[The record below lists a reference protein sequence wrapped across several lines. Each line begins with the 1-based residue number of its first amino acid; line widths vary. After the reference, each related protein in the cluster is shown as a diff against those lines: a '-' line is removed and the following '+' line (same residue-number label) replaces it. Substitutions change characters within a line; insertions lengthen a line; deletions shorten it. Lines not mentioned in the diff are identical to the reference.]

1 LAESSAAAVTEGGG
15 WSPVRVGE
23 GEDEGQ
29 QLPRPRLVSAAA
41 VLGRHAYLVGGWD
54 PGTPGTGG
62 DILSSCHRLDLDR
75 IEVDGDEASSPSP
88 APAWTR
94 IPDFPDGATSRH
106 VAVTVEVAEGDDAG
120 RTPRKKKMIVVH
132 NHRCDDHVWTLQEGD
147 DEFRRQATSG
157 TAPSSRGLHAATAAA
172 GGSKLVVFGGAARD
186 GQMSNEAFVLDAS
199 TWTWSRVGG
208 GGDIAAPAPCPR
220 AAPCLAPFDDDT
232 VILYGGAEAT
242 PQGLRP
248 LGDVWALDLASGNW
262 QLLLPDG
269 QSSSSS
275 SSSGASGNSG
285 PPPPPRNAATLSCVA
300 SSPRG
305 APKDGGP
312 RWREYL
318 LAGGWHPFVETRDDC
333 YVLRVSSSGRR

>member
-1 LAESSAAAVTEGGG
+1 
-15 WSPVRVGE
+15 
-23 GEDEGQ
+23 
-29 QLPRPRLVSAAA
+29 VSAAA
-41 VLGRHAYLVGGWD
+41 VLGRRAYLVGGWD

-75 IEVDGDEASSPSP
+75 IEPNSDEASSSSSPPP
-88 APAWTR
+88 APAWMR
-94 IPDFPDGATSRH
+94 LADFPDGPTSRH
-106 VAVTVEVAEGDDAG
+106 VAVAVEVAEGDG
-120 RTPRKKKMIVVH
+120 GTPPRRRKLIVVH
-132 NHRCDDHVWTLQEGD
+132 NHRCDDHVWTLSEGEE
-147 DEFRRQATSG
+147 EFRRQATSG